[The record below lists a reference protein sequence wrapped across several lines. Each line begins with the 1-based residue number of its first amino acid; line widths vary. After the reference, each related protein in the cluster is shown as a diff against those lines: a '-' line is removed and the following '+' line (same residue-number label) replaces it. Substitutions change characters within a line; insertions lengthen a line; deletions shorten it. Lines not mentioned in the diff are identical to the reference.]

1 MTQVTLA
8 TIRRLNISQAR
19 GLVSLRLP
27 PVNWITIGLNRYK
40 SSRTTRVDKLQLR
53 ILNKT
58 CTVDK
63 RSQRLARFWRGLHP
77 RRTPHGVARAYP
89 RAVEWLISHCLVP
102 RQACVPSLFSIA
114 SSLLA
119 DICASDLLHLLR
131 AQTTDY
137 HRATSHMHA
146 SS

>member
-27 PVNWITIGLNRYK
+27 PVNWIAIGLNRYK

-53 ILNKT
+53 IQDSKT
-58 CTVDK
+58 CTK
-63 RSQRLARFWRGLHP
+63 ESQRLARFWP
-77 RRTPHGVARAYP
+77 PSTTPHGVARAYP